1 MSDAHFIET
10 IIGVGI
16 LLFAAKLMAE
26 LFLRLKLPIVLGELI
41 AGMVVG
47 PFALG
52 GLEIIDGKQLL
63 QINDEIRVL
72 GEMGAIVILFM
83 AGLEMTPK
91 EFLKGGKAAFVVGT
105 LGVVIP
111 FFAGLAVFQL
121 FGFDVLQS
129 MLIATALTAT
139 SIAISIQVLNEFGKI
154 KTPEARL
161 IIGAAIVDDILAIA
175 VLSVVT
181 SMAGSEG
188 GVDDIDITE
197 ITITIL
203 KVLGFFAIM
212 LVVAVVVIP
221 KIITPRLWKAK
232 GSVEG
237 IATAAFF
244 GAAALAGSIGLSP
257 IVGAFAVGMALSTT
271 KVFEKIENYIGKIG
285 LIFAPLFFAIML
297 IVAVVVIPKVI
308 TPRIWKAKGS
318 VEGIATAAFFGAA
331 ALAGSIGLSPI
342 VGAFAVGMAL
352 STTKVFDKIENYVG
366 KIGLIFAPLF
376 FAIIGA
382 QVDLRAVDLNILALS
397 AVIVIIAVTTK
408 LFGCGLPAMY
418 FLKSKQKGLRVG
430 IGMISRGEVG
440 LIVAGVGITAGILTS
455 EVYSTIIIMVVVTTI
470 ITPIWLKIEY
480 RKEQKN
486 DKNESNKTVKQK
498 SE

>member
-1 MSDAHFIET
+1 MSEGQFIET

-41 AGMVVG
+41 AGMIVG

-52 GLEIIDGKQLL
+52 GLQIMDGKQLL
-63 QINDEIRVL
+63 QINDEIRIL

-111 FFAGLAVFQL
+111 FFVGLAVFQF
-121 FGFDVLQS
+121 FGFDALQS

-139 SIAISIQVLNEFGKI
+139 SIAISIQVLSEFGKI

-181 SMAGSEG
+181 SIAGSDG
-188 GVDDIDITE
+188 GVDNIDITQ
-197 ITITIL
+197 IVITIL
-203 KVLGFFAIM
+203 QVLG
-212 LVVAVVVIP
+212 
-221 KIITPRLWKAK
+221 
-232 GSVEG
+232 
-237 IATAAFF
+237 
-244 GAAALAGSIGLSP
+244 
-257 IVGAFAVGMALSTT
+257 
-271 KVFEKIENYIGKIG
+271 
-285 LIFAPLFFAIML
+285 FFAIML
-297 IVAVVVIPKVI
+297 IVAVVIIPKVI
-308 TPRIWKAKGS
+308 TPRLWKAKGS

-382 QVDLRAVDLNILALS
+382 QVDLRAVDLNIMILS
-397 AVIVIIAVTTK
+397 AAIIVVAVTTK

-418 FLKSKQKGLRVG
+418 FLKSKQQGLRVG

-440 LIVAGVGITAGILTS
+440 LIVAGVGVTAGILTS

-470 ITPIWLKIEY
+470 ITPIWLKLEY

-486 DKNESNKTVKQK
+486 EDNASNKTVESK

>member
-1 MSDAHFIET
+1 MSEAQFIET

-41 AGMVVG
+41 AGMIVG

-52 GLEIIDGKQLL
+52 GLQIVDGKQLL
-63 QINDEIRVL
+63 QINDEIRIL

-111 FFAGLAVFQL
+111 FFVGLTVFQL
-121 FGFDVLQS
+121 FGFDALQS

-139 SIAISIQVLNEFGKI
+139 SIAISIQVLSEFGKL

-161 IIGAAIVDDILAIA
+161 IIGAAIIDDILAIA

-181 SMAGSEG
+181 SIAGSDG
-188 GVDDIDITE
+188 GVADIDITQVV
-197 ITITIL
+197 ITIL
-203 KVLGFFAIM
+203 QVLGFFAIM
-212 LVVAVVVIP
+212 LIVSVVVIP
-221 KIITPRLWKAK
+221 KI
-232 GSVEG
+232 
-237 IATAAFF
+237 
-244 GAAALAGSIGLSP
+244 
-257 IVGAFAVGMALSTT
+257 
-271 KVFEKIENYIGKIG
+271 
-285 LIFAPLFFAIML
+285 
-297 IVAVVVIPKVI
+297 I

-352 STTKVFDKIENYVG
+352 STSKVFDKIESYVG

-382 QVDLRAVDLNILALS
+382 QVDLRAVDLNILILS
-397 AVIVIIAVTTK
+397 AVIVVVAVTTK

-418 FLKSKQKGLRVG
+418 FLKSKQKGFRVG

-480 RKEQKN
+480 RKEQKRG
-486 DKNESNKTVKQK
+486 DGTSEIKSKQK

>member
-1 MSDAHFIET
+1 MSEAHFIET

-41 AGMVVG
+41 AGMIVG

-52 GLEIIDGKQLL
+52 GLQIIDGKQLL
-63 QINDEIRVL
+63 QINDEIKIL

-111 FFAGLAVFQL
+111 FFIGLAVFQL
-121 FGFDVLQS
+121 FGFDALQS

-139 SIAISIQVLNEFGKI
+139 SIAISIQVLSEFGKL

-181 SMAGSEG
+181 SIAGSDG
-188 GVDDIDITE
+188 GVDNIDITE
-197 ITITIL
+197 VTITIL
-203 KVLGFFAIM
+203 QVLGFFAIM
-212 LVVAVVVIP
+212 LIVSVVVIP
-221 KIITPRLWKAK
+221 KIITPRIWKAK

-271 KVFEKIENYIGKIG
+271 KVFEKIENY
-285 LIFAPLFFAIML
+285 
-297 IVAVVVIPKVI
+297 
-308 TPRIWKAKGS
+308 
-318 VEGIATAAFFGAA
+318 
-331 ALAGSIGLSPI
+331 
-342 VGAFAVGMAL
+342 
-352 STTKVFDKIENYVG
+352 VG

-397 AVIVIIAVTTK
+397 AVIVVVAVTTK

-480 RKEQKN
+480 RKEQRN
-486 DKNESNKTVKQK
+486 ANNESNKTVEQK